1 MSTWDRGHLRTTL
14 IVVALA
20 VGAGVAVFHVP
31 LQSIFLLGIAL
42 ICPLLMFGMHA
53 GGHQHDDAP
62 ARLHGEHDDLR
73 QLGRPGGKEADR

>member
-1 MSTWDRGHLRTTL
+1 MSTWDRGHVRTTL

-20 VGAGVAVFHVP
+20 VAAGVAVFHVP

-53 GGHQHDDAP
+53 GEHRRDDAP
-62 ARLHGEHDDLR
+62 ARLHGEHDGLR
-73 QLGRPGGKEADR
+73 QLGRPDGKEADR